1 MTAHRTARPPSPMS
15 IIETASSNDASRR
28 GGSRARRSMRR
39 PPTSTSIAA
48 CPIPHAAAYA
58 TRARR
63 PLLADHRRDR
73 DYVVGLEG
81 VPKALQ
87 EAEEEPK
94 NNAHRAALR
103 PRGRGQ
109 IGTRSTSTLARVE
122 IARRRRKRGF
132 VTMARVR
139 SAPGHERQSA
149 KRTSQAVNLGKVSLL
164 AGVQRSRCALCSP
177 SQTSRQ

>member
-15 IIETASSNDASRR
+15 IIETVSSNDASRR

-94 NNAHRAALR
+94 NKRSQGPPFARVDGAKSGRAPLR
-103 PRGRGQ
+103 PSHGSRSRGGGRE
-109 IGTRSTSTLARVE
+109 APAV
-122 IARRRRKRGF
+122 RRRR
-132 VTMARVR
+132 A
-139 SAPGHERQSA
+139 
-149 KRTSQAVNLGKVSLL
+149 
-164 AGVQRSRCALCSP
+164 
-177 SQTSRQ
+177 